1 MSSHHKSHAYGY
13 PECHAGI
20 MARSIWN
27 GAIAFGL
34 VNIPIQLQVAT
45 SSHEVPLHN
54 YHAPD
59 LGRIHLQKVCEIEDE
74 PVPPEEL
81 VKGWESE
88 DDKVVVL
95 EESDFED
102 LPVSTSKLVEVL
114 QFVKAEEIDPIH
126 FDKSYYAQPGKFAE
140 RAYVLLREAMINSG
154 RIAVVKIA
162 LRRRE
167 CLAVIRPHD
176 GVLVLHTML
185 WPDEVRKPEISG
197 IEGEAAAQELE
208 MADTLIDSMSG
219 TYEPEKYS
227 DAYQEAMEDL
237 IKAKLRGR
245 KLPKAKAKAQP
256 KAEVINLMDA
266 LQKSLDRAG
275 SPRKRPAKK
284 AAPRKA
290 AAKKATARKQ
300 PAKKSATRNR
310 KSA

>member
-1 MSSHHKSHAYGY
+1 
-13 PECHAGI
+13 

-45 SSHEVPLHN
+45 SSHEIPLHN

-95 EESDFED
+95 EESDLED
-102 LPVSTSKLVEVL
+102 LPVSTSKLVEVI

-126 FDKSYYAQPGKFAE
+126 FDRSYYAQPGKFAE

-154 RIAVVKIA
+154 RVAVVKIA

-245 KLPKAKAKAQP
+245 KLPKSKTKAQP

-266 LQKSLDRAG
+266 LQKSLDRTA
-275 SPRKRPAKK
+275 SPRKRPAKTTAKK
-284 AAPRKA
+284 AAPRKS

-300 PAKKSATRNR
+300 PAKKTAATRNR